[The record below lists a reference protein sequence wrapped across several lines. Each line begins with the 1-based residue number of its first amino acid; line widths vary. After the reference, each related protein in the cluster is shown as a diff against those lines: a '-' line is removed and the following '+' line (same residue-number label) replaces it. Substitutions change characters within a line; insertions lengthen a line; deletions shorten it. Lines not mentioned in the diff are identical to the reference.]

1 MLRTALPT
9 LPLPRFIPIM
19 NLDLCSEGWAMFR
32 KDLIELLFHPP
43 MGLYD
48 IGTTTIFPIGNIAN
62 HNTIASA

>member
-1 MLRTALPT
+1 
-9 LPLPRFIPIM
+9 
-19 NLDLCSEGWAMFR
+19 MFR